1 MSTSLNQRSRLE
13 QLRTKHKMIRDKSI
27 QQMEETKQ
35 FLIELDSGIY
45 FDAIQLQ
52 PLSQYNQNIIEENQH
67 LKAQLDQLTKN
78 KTSISSSSTKHIQES
93 ETYQVLKEENT
104 RLQNQLAQVTQD
116 RDRIKLQYDEVVDS
130 LTTKA
135 NQKQK
140 RMEEE
145 IQRLT
150 QQVQTLQEAAQ
161 KTQSGSQQ
169 QQQQQQ
175 EYHEWVDKW
184 KATNEM
190 DPSTTKDMIKTLEV
204 RDPDFQKIINLQALQ
219 SNKNDI
225 IISDQQQQQDQS
237 DDSRSSNSSS
247 VLSDNIMQVEEDLQS
262 LREEMERSDSQEL
275 KSILSNQIEQ
285 KDLQLQELE
294 QQWRQE
300 QLSPTSNY
308 DFAETKDT
316 TTMEPKKGNG
326 DESDGRG
333 WFSSYFDTNQK
344 VPLHPKSEDEEYL
357 EDEELHPASNKQ
369 DLTTIFESSSS
380 TSEDDSSSAAESR
393 EGNDKLATVEDLV
406 AQTEHSMGSNY
417 SEYASNSEIEHGSE
431 HSDSL
436 PMDIQSL
443 VEESKIEILES
454 NRNKA
459 GELGQSLASI
469 YESYKSMTDFESES
483 FGSEAE

>member
-1 MSTSLNQRSRLE
+1 M
-13 QLRTKHKMIRDKSI
+13 
-27 QQMEETKQ
+27 
-35 FLIELDSGIY
+35 
-45 FDAIQLQ
+45 
-52 PLSQYNQNIIEENQH
+52 
-67 LKAQLDQLTKN
+67 
-78 KTSISSSSTKHIQES
+78 
-93 ETYQVLKEENT
+93 KEENT

-116 RDRIKLQYDEVVDS
+116 RDRIKRQYDEVVDS

-135 NQKQK
+135 KQRQK

-161 KTQSGSQQ
+161 KTQSGS

-219 SNKNDI
+219 SNENDI
-225 IISDQQQQQDQS
+225 IISDQQQQQPDQF
-237 DDSRSSNSSS
+237 DDSCSSNSSS
-247 VLSDNIMQVEEDLQS
+247 VLSDHIMKVEEDLQS

-294 QQWRQE
+294 RQWRQE
-300 QLSPTSNY
+300 QLSPISNY
-308 DFAETKDT
+308 DFQKTTRSKSTTTQNKVQLQAETKDA
-316 TTMEPKKGNG
+316 TTMEPTKRNE

-344 VPLHPKSEDEEYL
+344 VPLHPKSDDDSSSSSSSEDGEYL

-369 DLTTIFESSSS
+369 DLTTIFESNSS

-436 PMDIQSL
+436 PTDIQSL